1 MATVTATPTPQTPAE
16 WAARIV
22 IRHPALAAPVAKAL
36 ALVESGHVHT
46 DSGEV
51 EVKGSDGQNTY
62 HLRYVAETGSWL
74 CNCPAFLYRPLMIG
88 QTAYCKHTLAVRI
101 AARAGLVKEN

>member
-1 MATVTATPTPQTPAE
+1 MTTITQPTTPAE

-36 ALVESGHVHT
+36 TLVETGHVRA
-46 DSGEV
+46 DGRQVQV
-51 EVKGSDGQNTY
+51 EGSDGQNTY
-62 HLRYVAETGSWL
+62 ELRYVEETGSWL